1 MVFKVKRLDWVIQA
15 ARVNKKRKAVS
26 AGTHQRF
33 AGCRH
38 EVDSRKSTDQA

>member
-26 AGTHQRF
+26 AGTRQRF
-33 AGCRH
+33 AGWRH